1 MTKEEEIN
9 IRSSA
14 SCWEMI
20 DGFEWATMTNPS
32 CGHRLAAGHAYVSIH
47 HVSTH
52 ALNPSCTP
60 MANKVRGRAYC
71 KNAYV
76 SVQAYWD

>member
-1 MTKEEEIN
+1 LTKEEEIN

-32 CGHRLAAGHAYVSIH
+32 CGHRLAARDMHTSAY
-47 HVSTH
+47 T
-52 ALNPSCTP
+52 
-60 MANKVRGRAYC
+60 M
-71 KNAYV
+71 
-76 SVQAYWD
+76 